1 MWRRTYFRLR
11 EQAVEAEAV
20 AEEGFRSGAERLV
33 ARFDKQLEKLKKR
46 KAFSGKGKSK

>member
-1 MWRRTYFRLR
+1 MACQSPFWSRKRPSD
-11 EQAVEAEAV
+11 
-20 AEEGFRSGAERLV
+20 RSGAERLV